1 MKEYGSEQGS
11 SVQNRFTAYL
21 VTAVKN
27 KRISYMEKKH
37 QQMEFETER
46 LGILERSY
54 TDFEQEYRKY
64 KLEHLP
70 WKYNA
75 VPSIEQLI
83 RVLEE
88 GKLIG
93 TILKLKKR
101 EQEILNARV
110 FEELDFKEIG
120 MRMEMSEKQAEMA
133 YYYIIRKIR
142 KELEGKRYE

>member
-27 KRISYMEKKH
+27 KRISYMERKH
-37 QQMEFETER
+37 QQAEFEAER
-46 LGILERSY
+46 PGVLERSY
-54 TDFEQEYRKY
+54 TDFEQEYRQY

-70 WKYNA
+70 WKYNET
-75 VPSIEQLI
+75 PSIEQLI

-93 TILKLKKR
+93 AIIKLKKR
-101 EQEILNARV
+101 EQEILIARV
-110 FEELDFKEIG
+110 FEELDFKEITRDG
-120 MRMEMSEKQAEMA
+120 DVREAGEMA
-133 YYYIIRKIR
+133 YYYVIRKIR
-142 KELEGKRYE
+142 KNWREAI

>member
-27 KRISYMEKKH
+27 KRISYMERKH
-37 QQMEFETER
+37 QQTEFEAER
-46 LGILERSY
+46 PGVLERSY
-54 TDFEQEYRKY
+54 TDFEQEYRQY

-70 WKYNA
+70 WKYNET
-75 VPSIEQLI
+75 PSIEQLI

-93 TILKLKKR
+93 AIIKLKKR
-101 EQEILNARV
+101 EQEILIARV
-110 FEELDFKEIG
+110 FEELDFKDWDEDG
-120 MRMEMSEKQAEMA
+120 DVREAGRDGLLLCDPEDQ
-133 YYYIIRKIR
+133 
-142 KELEGKRYE
+142 KRTGGEAI